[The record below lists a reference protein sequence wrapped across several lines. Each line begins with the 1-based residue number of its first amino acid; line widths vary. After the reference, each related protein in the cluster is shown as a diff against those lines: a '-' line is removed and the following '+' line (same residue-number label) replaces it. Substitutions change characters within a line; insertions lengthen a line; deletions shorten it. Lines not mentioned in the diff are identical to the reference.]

1 MTTTNTTT
9 DTTRIPICDAVR
21 IALIDLLT
29 TGQHHDA
36 ATTATL
42 RAIGTTRTHLAALH
56 QHNRHNPIAR
66 YAQSEDRHAALSS
79 ALGDTARAL
88 LAEQP
93 FPDITLLRAGLTT
106 LAAVALAWL
115 DTLPHPNPA
124 DPDDEDYHDCAEPEP
139 F

>member
-1 MTTTNTTT
+1 MTIDTTT

-21 IALIDLLT
+21 TALIDLLT

-42 RAIGTTRTHLAALH
+42 RAVGTTRTHLAALH
-56 QHNRHNPIAR
+56 QHSRHNPIAR
-66 YAQSEDRHAALSS
+66 YAQPEDRHAALSS
-79 ALGDTARAL
+79 ALGVIAGTL
-88 LAEQP
+88 LADRGP
-93 FPDITLLRAGLTT
+93 NHATPLRASLTT

-124 DPDDEDYHDCAEPEP
+124 DEGYHDCAEPEP

>member
-9 DTTRIPICDAVR
+9 DTTRIPVCDAVR
-21 IALIDLLT
+21 TALIDLLT
-29 TGQHHDA
+29 TGQHHNA

-42 RAIGTTRTHLAALH
+42 RAVGATRTALVELH
-56 QHNRHNPIAR
+56 QCSRRNPVAH
-66 YAQSEDRHAALSS
+66 YASVEDRHAALSS

-88 LAEQP
+88 LVEHS
-93 FPDITLLRAGLTT
+93 FPDTTLLWAGLTT

-115 DTLPHPNPA
+115 DTLPHPNPVE
-124 DPDDEDYHDCAEPEP
+124 DDEGYHECAEPEP